1 MQKAIPTP
9 ELVNLFDFLDSDT
22 PSTVTWVINYLI
34 KKRFVSLPQIHP
46 HQAVSTQVANFVIG
60 TYSGDIKEFARKMSN
75 TYRVRKHRSNSD
87 AKILSVRLD
96 KITSSQLAQMS
107 KGRKKSE
114 VVTQLIKNNYQGFL
128 ASEKERRAQL
138 AEAKK
143 QKELQKQQTQLSKSI
158 NVQLQVNSQ
167 NECITE
173 EFRDGIAA
181 LYDIIFKAN
190 ENGEKIS
197 NQSLLLATKIYYAA
211 FAK

>member
-1 MQKAIPTP
+1 MQNGISNP

-22 PSTVTWVINYLI
+22 PSTVTWVMNYLI
-34 KKRFVSLPQIHP
+34 KKHFVSLPQIHP

-60 TYSGDIKEFARKMSN
+60 TYPGDIKEFARKMSN

-96 KITSSQLAQMS
+96 KVTSSKLAQMS
-107 KGRKKSE
+107 KGRKKSDI
-114 VVTQLIKNNYQGFL
+114 VTQLIENNYQEFL
-128 ASEKERRAQL
+128 ASENERRAQL

-158 NVQLQVNSQ
+158 KVQLQVNNQ
-167 NECITE
+167 NECINE
-173 EFRDGIAA
+173 ELRNGIAA
-181 LYDIIFKAN
+181 LYDIIFRAN

-197 NQSLLLATKIYYAA
+197 EQILLEATKIYYAA